1 MKTINSTSLLASVAF
16 AGLALGSAAPAWAQE
31 QEAPQP
37 PEAEEAPAAEVDN
50 GEIIVTAQKREQA
63 LLDVPQSV
71 SVVSSETLADLNATR
86 FSDYLTRI
94 PSANI
99 VETQAGSSRI
109 VLRGINTSGVGAT
122 VATYV
127 DETPFGSATALANG
141 AVLTPDIDPF
151 DLERV
156 EVLRG
161 PQGTLYGANSLGG
174 LVKFVTV
181 EPSTSA
187 FGGAAELGVR
197 GLSHGDTA
205 WWGRAAVNVPL
216 ADIAAVRLSGFYR
229 QDPGYIDDPSW
240 GRDIND
246 GKSYGGRASVL
257 LRPTDQLTVRA
268 SVHLENLRN
277 NGTNEVDLD
286 PDTLDPAYGKLT
298 QSRIVRQPNDIDY
311 RIYNATID
319 YDFGS
324 VGLISSTSYGTL
336 DQTAVVDASSQYG
349 ALLTGFFSVPL
360 GAAVDQGMTQNRFT
374 QEIRLASTGEQ
385 ALEWTVGGFYTRE
398 KNELTQNLYGMDA
411 LTGDLFAGLDGLVVV
426 ALPSRYKEYAG
437 FANVTWHLSPKFDL
451 TAGGRY
457 SHNKQSVVQDT
468 DGLLAGGAS
477 SVDGDSSDNV
487 FTYSV
492 APTFKPDDN
501 TRIYLRIA
509 KGYRPGGPNA
519 ISPLAPDGVPRQFGP
534 DTTTNYEIGFKT
546 ETPDRL
552 LTFEASAFL
561 ITWKDIQLLAQIEGF
576 GVNTNGGSARSTG
589 LEVTAAINPTR
600 NLSLY
605 ANGSYVDAEL
615 TKDAPAIVGGI
626 SGDPLPWNPETQFT
640 LGGDYEHPLSDS
652 MTARAGLS
660 WRYTGTRFTDF
671 DAASGQRKLGAYGQ
685 VDAHAGLDFG
695 RYRVNVFA
703 RNLTNSKGITN
714 LGFFGDVNGN
724 LAASVIRPRT
734 IGVSFSV
741 RQ

>member
-1 MKTINSTSLLASVAF
+1 MNKLGSASLLSTVGF
-16 AGLALGSAAPAWAQE
+16 IGLSLGSAANAQDPQATPPAE
-31 QEAPQP
+31 PV
-37 PEAEEAPAAEVDN
+37 AADETSN
-50 GEIIVTAQKREQA
+50 TEIIVTAQKREQA
-63 LLDVPQSV
+63 LLDVPQSI
-71 SVVSSETLADLNATR
+71 SVVTSETLENLHATR

-109 VLRGINTSGVGAT
+109 VLRGVNTSGVGAT

-151 DLERV
+151 DLQRV

-187 FGGAAELGVR
+187 VGGAAEVGVQ
-197 GLSHGDTA
+197 GVSHGDTS
-205 WWGRAAVNVPL
+205 WWGRAAVNVPVS
-216 ADIAAVRLSGFYR
+216 DNAAFRVSGFYR
-229 QDPGYIDDPSW
+229 QDPGYIDDPNL
-240 GRDIND
+240 GNDIND
-246 GKSYGGRASVL
+246 GKSYGGRASL
-257 LRPTDQLTVRA
+257 LVRPTDQLTVRA
-268 SVHLENLRN
+268 SVHLENLRA

-286 PDTLDPAYGKLT
+286 PDTFDPAYGKLQ
-298 QSRIVRQPNDIDY
+298 QSRVLSQPNDIDY
-311 RIYNATID
+311 RIYNGTID

-324 VGLISSTSYGTL
+324 IGLVSSTSYGTL

-349 ALLTGFFSVPL
+349 ALLSGFFGVPL
-360 GAAVDQGMTQNRFT
+360 GAAVDQGMTQRRFT
-374 QEIRLASTGEQ
+374 QEVRLASTAKQ
-385 ALEWTVGGFYTRE
+385 TIEWTVGAFYTRE
-398 KNELTQNLYGMDA
+398 RNELTQNLFGVDA
-411 LTGDLFAGLDGLVVV
+411 LTGELFDGLDGLILV
-426 ALPSRYKEYAG
+426 ALPSRYREYAG

-457 SHNKQSVVQDT
+457 SHNKQSVVQNT
-468 DGLLAGGAS
+468 DGLLAGGANS
-477 SVDGDSSDNV
+477 FDGDSSDNV

-492 APTFKPDDN
+492 APTFKPNDN
-501 TRIYLRIA
+501 TRIYARIA

-519 ISPLAPDGVPRQFGP
+519 VSPLAPEGVPRQFGP
-534 DTTTNYEIGFKT
+534 DTTTNYEIGLKT

-552 LTFEASAFL
+552 LSLEASAFL
-561 ITWKDIQLLAQIEGF
+561 IDWKDVQLLAQVEGF
-576 GVNTNGGSARSTG
+576 GVNTNGGSARSKG
-589 LEVTAAINPTR
+589 VEFTATVNPNR

-605 ANGSYVDAEL
+605 ANGSYVDAYL
-615 TKDAPAIVGGI
+615 TKDAPVIVGGVD
-626 SGDPLPWNPETQFT
+626 GDPLPWNPKWQWTIGAE
-640 LGGDYEHPLSDS
+640 YEQPLSDA
-652 MTARAGLS
+652 MTARGGIS
-660 WRYTGTRFTDF
+660 WHYTGKRYSDF
-671 DAASGQRKLGAYGQ
+671 DATNGQVELDSYGQ
-685 VDAHAGLDFG
+685 IDAHAGLDFG
-695 RYRVNVFA
+695 RRYRVSAFV
-703 RNLTNSKGITN
+703 RNLTDSRGVVN

-734 IGVSFSV
+734 VGISFSV